1 MREIVER
8 FLVGLF
14 GAEVPAWAKI
24 LASLT
29 NVFLILAASWL
40 LLGFVRKVLRTL
52 NQRMAARSSDPED
65 QKRIDTLMRVFRYI
79 ASVVIGAVTVMLV
92 LSEFGI
98 SIAPILATAG
108 VAGLAIGFG
117 AQSLVKD
124 YFTGFVMILENQI
137 HVGDVVEVG
146 GKSGKVEDVT
156 LRYVRM
162 RDPEGAVHYVPNGV
176 ISTVTNRSREFAYAM
191 IEVGVAYKENLDHV
205 FELIK
210 SVGTEIQRDPV
221 FGEKILEPVE
231 ILGVQDWADSAV
243 MLRFRLKTRALEQ
256 WAVRREV
263 LRRLKMAFDRQG
275 VEIPFPCRN
284 VYARNDS

>member
-1 MREIVER
+1 MKDIVER
-8 FLVGLF
+8 FLVGFF
-14 GAEVPAWAKI
+14 GAEVPAWAKV

-40 LLGFVRKVLRTL
+40 LLGFVRNVLRTL
-52 NQRMAARSSDPED
+52 NQRMAERSSDPED
-65 QKRIDTLMRVFRYI
+65 QKRIETLMRVFRYI

-162 RDPEGAVHYVPNGV
+162 RDVEGAVHYVPNGV

-191 IEVGVAYKENLDHV
+191 IEVGVAYKENIDRV
-205 FELIK
+205 FEVIK
-210 SVGTEIQRDPV
+210 SVGAELQRDSE
-221 FGEKILEPVE
+221 FGEKLLEPIE

-243 MLRFRLKTRALEQ
+243 LLRFRFKTKALEQ
-256 WAVRREV
+256 WSVRREM
-263 LRRLKMAFDRQG
+263 LRRLKSEFDRQG
-275 VEIPFPCRN
+275 IEIPFPCRN
-284 VYARNDS
+284 VYTRSQ

>member
-8 FLVGLF
+8 FLVSLF
-14 GAEVPAWAKI
+14 GAEVPGWAKV

-29 NVFLILAASWL
+29 NVFIILVASWV
-40 LLGFVRKVLRTL
+40 LLGLVRRLLRTL

-162 RDPEGAVHYVPNGV
+162 RDAEGAVHYVPNGV
-176 ISTVTNRSREFAYAM
+176 ISTVTNRSREYAFAM
-191 IEVGVAYKENLDHV
+191 IEVGVGYAENLDRV
-205 FELIK
+205 IEVIR
-210 SVGTEIQRDPV
+210 SVGAQLAQDPA

-231 ILGVQDWADSAV
+231 ILGVENWADSSV
-243 MLRFRLKTRALEQ
+243 NLRFRFKTKALEQ
-256 WAVRREV
+256 WPVRREM
-263 LRRLKMAFDRQG
+263 LRRLKNEFDRQG
-275 VEIPFPCRN
+275 IEIPFPCRT
-284 VYARNDS
+284 VYTRNGA

>member
-8 FLVGLF
+8 FLVGLL
-14 GAEVPAWAKI
+14 GAELPSWAK
-24 LASLT
+24 LLVSLT

-40 LLGFVRKVLRTL
+40 LLGFVRRVLRTL
-52 NQRMAARSSDPED
+52 NHRIAERSGDLED
-65 QKRIDTLMRVFRYI
+65 RKRVDTLMRVFRYI

-162 RDPEGAVHYVPNGV
+162 RDVEGAVHYVPNGV

-191 IEVGVAYKENLDHV
+191 IEVGVGYRENLDRV
-205 FELIK
+205 IEVIKLVGAELQQD
-210 SVGTEIQRDPV
+210 TV
-221 FGEKILEPVE
+221 FGDKILEPVE
-231 ILGVQDWADSAV
+231 ILGVENWADSAV
-243 MLRFRLKTRALEQ
+243 NLRFRFKTKALEQ
-256 WAVRREV
+256 WPVRREM
-263 LRRLKMAFDRQG
+263 LRRLKNEFDRQG
-275 VEIPFPCRN
+275 IEIPFPSRT
-284 VYARNDS
+284 VYTRGES

>member
-1 MREIVER
+1 MKEIVER
-8 FLVGLF
+8 FLVGFF

-29 NVFLILAASWL
+29 NIFLILTASWL

-52 NQRMAARSSDPED
+52 SQRMAARSSDPED

-162 RDPEGAVHYVPNGV
+162 RDVEGAVHYVPNGV
-176 ISTVTNRSREFAYAM
+176 ITTVTNRSREFAYAM
-191 IEVGVAYKENLDHV
+191 IEVGVGYAESIDRV
-205 FELIK
+205 IEVIK
-210 SVGTEIQRDPV
+210 SVGATLQQDPV

-231 ILGVQDWADSAV
+231 ILGVENWADSAV
-243 MLRFRLKTRALEQ
+243 TLRFRFKTKALEQ
-256 WAVRREV
+256 WPVRREM
-263 LRRLKMAFDRQG
+263 LRRLKNEFDRQG
-275 VEIPFPCRN
+275 IEIPFPSRT
-284 VYARNDS
+284 VYNRTEP

>member
-14 GAEVPAWAKI
+14 GAEVPAWAKV

-29 NVFLILAASWL
+29 NVFIILVASWL
-40 LLGFVRKVLRTL
+40 LLGLVRRVLRTL
-52 NQRMAARSSDPED
+52 NQRMDARSSDPED
-65 QKRIDTLMRVFRYI
+65 RKRIDTLMRVFRYI

-162 RDPEGAVHYVPNGV
+162 RDAEGAVHYVPNGV
-176 ISTVTNRSREFAYAM
+176 ISTVTNRSREYAYAM
-191 IEVGVAYKENLDHV
+191 IEVGVGYAENIDRV
-205 FELIK
+205 IDVIK
-210 SVGTEIQRDPV
+210 DVGAQMQRDAEL
-221 FGEKILEPVE
+221 GQKILEPVE
-231 ILGVQDWADSAV
+231 VLGVENWADSAV
-243 MLRFRLKTRALEQ
+243 TLRFRFKTKALEQ
-256 WAVRREV
+256 WGVRREM
-263 LRRLKMAFDRQG
+263 LRRLKHEFDQRG
-275 VEIPFPCRN
+275 IEIPFPCRT
-284 VYARNDS
+284 VYTRNGD

>member
-1 MREIVER
+1 MKEIVER

-24 LASLT
+24 LVSLT
-29 NVFLILAASWL
+29 NVFLILVASWL
-40 LLGFVRKVLRTL
+40 FMGFVRKVLRTL
-52 NQRMAARSSDPED
+52 NQRMATRSSDPED

-162 RDPEGAVHYVPNGV
+162 RDAEGAVHYVPNGV

-191 IEVGVAYKENLDHV
+191 IEVGVGYAENIDRV
-205 FELIK
+205 IDVIK
-210 SVGTEIQRDPV
+210 SVGATLAQDPQ
-221 FGEKILEPVE
+221 FGEKIMEPLEM
-231 ILGVQDWADSAV
+231 LGVENWADSAV
-243 MLRFRLKTRALEQ
+243 SLRFRFKTKALEQ
-256 WAVRREV
+256 WPVRREF
-263 LRRLKMAFDRQG
+263 LRRLKNEFDRQG
-275 VEIPFPCRN
+275 IEIPFPSRT
-284 VYARNDS
+284 VYTRSES